1 MHLYQHSFGNFKIPL
16 PEKSIQ
22 QKIIDGIEEVVSR
35 LNKAILKAQT
45 EIEKAK
51 EYQESLMAQ
60 VVTGQ
65 LKVPEKAN
73 ADLGQNIELGMVAE
87 ANGIYHSKH

>member
-22 QKIIDGIEEVVSR
+22 QKIIDEIEQIVSR
-35 LNKAILKAQT
+35 LNRSVLKART

-51 EYQESLMAQ
+51 EYQESLITQ
-60 VVTGQ
+60 IVTG
-65 LKVPEKAN
+65 
-73 ADLGQNIELGMVAE
+73 
-87 ANGIYHSKH
+87 S